1 MLRLEVNVLF
11 DQSHDE
17 VLGVVRLTKID
28 LKKIEYILI
37 KMKIIGCK

>member
-1 MLRLEVNVLF
+1 MRLKVNVLF
-11 DQSHDE
+11 DQSYDE

-28 LKKIEYILI
+28 LKKVEYLSI